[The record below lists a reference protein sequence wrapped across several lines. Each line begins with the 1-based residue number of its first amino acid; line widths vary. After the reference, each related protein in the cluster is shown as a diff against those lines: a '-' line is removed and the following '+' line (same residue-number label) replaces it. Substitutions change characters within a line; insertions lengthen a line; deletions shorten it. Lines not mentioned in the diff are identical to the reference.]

1 MLKCSVHVSVLL
13 SNCKRS
19 ITSRSL
25 MVDTTV
31 VLIALFAFAFLSE
44 KADILNF
51 HDSVNHTTQ
60 CIPVILTNLAY
71 KANAK
76 KV

>member
-1 MLKCSVHVSVLL
+1 
-13 SNCKRS
+13 
-19 ITSRSL
+19 

-31 VLIALFAFAFLSE
+31 VLIALFAVAFLSE

-51 HDSVNHTTQ
+51 HDSVHHTTQ
-60 CIPVILTNLAY
+60 CIPVILTHLAY